1 MIIVEDDTDF
11 GKEVSKTVQLDCFL
25 EKLIVDNINV
35 S

>member
-1 MIIVEDDTDF
+1 MINVEDDTDF
-11 GKEVSKTVQLDCFL
+11 DKEVSKTVQLDYFG